1 MIMTVGEE
9 KGRRKRRRR
18 VSKKEVEQKEKQQKK
33 EEMEGG
39 GETKEDKS
47 NQITLMVVTILYSGS
62 WKWCKQKRAF
72 ATPKVRNTQR
82 KGFEKKINGQPR
94 GQW

>member
-1 MIMTVGEE
+1 M
-9 KGRRKRRRR
+9 
-18 VSKKEVEQKEKQQKK
+18 EQKEKQQKK

-39 GETKEDKS
+39 GETKADKS

-72 ATPKVRNTQR
+72 ATPKVRNT
-82 KGFEKKINGQPR
+82 
-94 GQW
+94 